1 MANTCLNVR
10 DMISGKRNWKEHWR
24 PEMFYFHPVA
34 QYGSNTRFARGA
46 KAFHVAEDWP
56 HIRDIYNLA
65 RGEEAQMLPRQ
76 CLGCDTEF
84 TVDMECMK
92 RYDKPPSR
100 WHPVARKG
108 EM

>member
-1 MANTCLNVR
+1 MLDIGGLELLYFGCKRHSKVSYRMANTCLNVR

-65 RGEEAQMLPRQ
+65 RGEEAQMRRHVSL
-76 CLGCDTEF
+76 
-84 TVDMECMK
+84 
-92 RYDKPPSR
+92 
-100 WHPVARKG
+100 
-108 EM
+108 